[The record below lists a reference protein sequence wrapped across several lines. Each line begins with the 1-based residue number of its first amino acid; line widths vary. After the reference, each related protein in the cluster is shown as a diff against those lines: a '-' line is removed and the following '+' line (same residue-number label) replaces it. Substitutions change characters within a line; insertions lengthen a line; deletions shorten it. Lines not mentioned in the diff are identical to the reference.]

1 MTATIKTDNTQA
13 LYNAL
18 AVIEQ
23 QRAVMQKAREALE
36 EGKHYTFLA
45 EQYQDESN
53 FRELAE
59 EALSLLNGCLK
70 VGE

>member
-23 QRAVMQKAREALE
+23 QREVMQKALEALE
-36 EGKHYTFLA
+36 TAKRFYAKKSKPPTPAYL
-45 EQYQDESN
+45 
-53 FRELAE
+53 L
-59 EALSLLNGCLK
+59 EAIDLLNGCLK